1 MYIYILCSYAI
12 REKILGH
19 LVEFIYH
26 NAWFNLESS
35 RGHTQ
40 ITCFRG
46 LDIGARCFYFCFSFL
61 KLWNFIWSIQFTCNK
76 CGIRKLKYMFA
87 SLMLFLSLYISIRS
101 TSYYKMILKGHTWI
115 EFWCTTRNK
124 NNRVFGTFLHNLFV
138 SFIVDHSNKIL
149 LIKDGIFIEMLLCI
163 NMQISCTLWWPKS
176 FKMVRLKKMCI

>member
-1 MYIYILCSYAI
+1 MYMRLKLVNISWIICRFDKFHNLPSLIILRCSVSRMCNSTSLYPLGVQQCNNCASTCTYIYILCSYAI
-12 REKILGH
+12 REQILGH

-76 CGIRKLKYMFA
+76 CGIRKLKYMYA

-101 TSYYKMILKGHTWI
+101 T
-115 EFWCTTRNK
+115 
-124 NNRVFGTFLHNLFV
+124 
-138 SFIVDHSNKIL
+138 
-149 LIKDGIFIEMLLCI
+149 
-163 NMQISCTLWWPKS
+163 
-176 FKMVRLKKMCI
+176 